1 MLIVLLVFAVWA
13 VVRTRAG
20 LLDALRQIA
29 PGMVVSAFVPAYLAL
44 VISLFVWR
52 ALMTDL
58 GFRLPVPAAAKI
70 FYLSQLGKYVPG
82 SVWSIL
88 SQVELSR
95 EHNIPKRSNIAVGV
109 LAIAVSITSG
119 LTIAAL
125 LLPFSGART
134 IHHYWWILLLIPVL
148 LALLH
153 PAILGP
159 LLNFGL
165 RLIRRDPLPRTPSWV
180 GLGKV
185 VCLQCGVWLM
195 LGLQAWLLLVGLGA
209 PAARSLPIAIG
220 GYALA
225 YGLGQLVVG
234 VPAGAGVRE
243 AALTVAL
250 ATVVT
255 QPEAL
260 IVALLSRG
268 MLTVVDLSLA
278 GLQYL
283 LGMRKR

>member
-1 MLIVLLVFAVWA
+1 MLIVLLVFAVYA
-13 VVRTRAG
+13 IVHSRTQ
-20 LLDALRQIA
+20 LLEALRRTS
-29 PGMVVSAFVPAYLAL
+29 PWMVLAAFVPAYLAL

-52 ALMTDL
+52 ALMADL
-58 GFRLPVPAAAKI
+58 GFRLRIRDAARI

-95 EHNIPKRSNIAVGV
+95 EHNIPKRTNVAVGG
-109 LAIAVSITSG
+109 LAIAISITSG
-119 LTIAAL
+119 LTLAAL
-125 LLPFSGART
+125 LLPFSGPQT
-134 IHHYWWILLLIPVL
+134 LHHYWWILLLVPVL

-153 PAILGP
+153 PAVLGR

-165 RLIRRDPLPRTPSWV
+165 RLIRREPLPRTPS
-180 GLGKV
+180 GLGLAKV
-185 VCLQCGVWLM
+185 VSLQCGVWLM
-195 LGLQAWLLLVGLGA
+195 LGMQAWLLLVGLGA

-225 YGLGQLVVG
+225 YGLGQLVIL
-234 VPAGAGVRE
+234 VPAGAGIRE
-243 AALTVAL
+243 GALTVAL
-250 ATVVT
+250 ATVVAR
-255 QPEAL
+255 PEAI

-278 GLQYL
+278 GVQYIL
-283 LGMRKR
+283 RMRKR